1 MRVYIIHS
9 SDKAENYI
17 ERVRATEEELLE
29 EGHFVI
35 NSLPENAEN
44 IDNKKMNDIYGS
56 KIERCDMVYAMDG
69 WGEFGS
75 IGNAEMAEAMKNRK
89 TIRFEQKV

>member
-17 ERVRATEEELLE
+17 ERVRATEEKLLE

-35 NSLPENAEN
+35 NTLPENAEN

-75 IGNAEMAEAMKNRK
+75 IGNVEMAEAMKNRK